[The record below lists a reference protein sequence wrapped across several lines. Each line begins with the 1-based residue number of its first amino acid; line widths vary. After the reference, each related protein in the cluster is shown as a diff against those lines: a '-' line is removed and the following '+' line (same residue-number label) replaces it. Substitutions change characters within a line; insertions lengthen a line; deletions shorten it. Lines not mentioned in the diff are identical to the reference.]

1 MTLRELFDAGYALY
15 GMHWQRA
22 LGRALGVN
30 ERTVRWWL
38 QRDDGSRLP
47 ANLAERLNAIFEA
60 RIHELQSA
68 RAKLKIRDAA

>member
-1 MTLRELFDAGYALY
+1 MTLRDLFDAGYALY

-47 ANLAERLNAIFEA
+47 ADLATRLDAVMA
-60 RIHELQSA
+60 QRIGELSAA
-68 RAKLKIRDAA
+68 RAKLEIRDAA